1 MATTATTI
9 DTSQVTSTNTSIS
22 ASDTTPDID
31 TANLL
36 YQDNDGLINA
46 LYQDSD
52 GTGKALFEETI

>member
-22 ASDTTPDID
+22 TADSTPDID

-36 YQDNDGLINA
+36 YQDKFKKTKNYSLVEI
-46 LYQDSD
+46 
-52 GTGKALFEETI
+52 FRI